1 MQKSWSHS
9 TQSRPFWQS
18 VLMIGL
24 CLGLH
29 AVVVNVIVNQS
40 AFIERRPDW
49 RKAPVQI
56 QILTEPEL
64 RGVEATRP
72 DSKPVE
78 VPGKPASKT
87 ANKPIYRPRPARP
100 VQATAPVV
108 PAVGPGVVSET
119 GSRDAASGSAV
130 PADSALPDS
139 SGPDV
144 GSSSSAG
151 SNTQGSVNSADSAT
165 TGATS
170 GASGGATGGSSDAN
184 AAAPAD
190 RPGPAE
196 AAGSSDSGRLLI
208 GKALPAPPPSGR
220 WSYSIHLGDFDQ
232 TGSAALLKLGFEN
245 HGTAY
250 SLRAEIS
257 ATGLTALFYGGVR
270 KDFSRGR
277 ITANGFEP
285 ERYAELRSKGAER
298 ATQIDY
304 SRKQIQFAGGETAGF
319 PEGTQDRLSSLF
331 QLGLLA
337 RAQPELFVAGKMV
350 EIPEMNLRDVEN
362 IRYKIDGPG
371 ELKTRLGVL
380 RTLHLTR
387 QPGASGKDPEIEL
400 WLDYDFGM
408 MPVRIRVTDA
418 SGRVIDQ
425 VIDSK

>member
-64 RGVEATRP
+64 RVVEVTPVNA
-72 DSKPVE
+72 KPLE
-78 VPGKPASKT
+78 VPGKPASKP
-87 ANKPIYRPRPARP
+87 ASKPIYRPRPVRP
-100 VQATAPVV
+100 VQPTPPAAPSVSPSV
-108 PAVGPGVVSET
+108 ASET
-119 GSRDAASGSAV
+119 GSRDAASAGAA
-130 PADSALPDS
+130 PADSALPDPAV
-139 SGPDV
+139 PDV
-144 GSSSSAG
+144 GSSASTG
-151 SNTQGSVNSADSAT
+151 INTHESVNSTDSAT
-165 TGATS
+165 A
-170 GASGGATGGSSDAN
+170 GATGGSSDAN
-184 AAAPAD
+184 TAARAD
-190 RPGPAE
+190 RISPAE
-196 AAGSSDSGRLLI
+196 VSGSLDSGRLLI

-220 WSYSIHLGDFDQ
+220 WSYSIHMGDFDQ

-245 HGTAY
+245 HDTAY

-285 ERYAELRSKGAER
+285 ERYAEQRSKGAER
-298 ATQIDY
+298 STQIDY
-304 SRKQIQFAGGETAGF
+304 SRKQIQFAGGETASF

-337 RAQPELFVAGKMV
+337 RAQPELFVAGKTV

-380 RTLHLTR
+380 RTLRLTR